1 MKTSAIRAI
10 RFLAVAALLVLV
22 TRKSTAEQAL
32 RAKYR
37 EWVEEGDRIHVR
49 SWYAEAETALTEEW
63 SLDVV
68 GIVDTWSGATPI
80 GLPPTELDWLS
91 DPIEEVRRA
100 GVVTLSKETN
110 EYDLSFEFGL
120 SHEPDY
126 LSRSYAFRLARQY
139 AEETLTLSAGL
150 SYLDDT
156 VDTNVDGGPYL
167 GDQTKH
173 TPEIL
178 LGVHRILDPKT
189 TLAVNLSYSR
199 PSGYL
204 SDPYKRVFYYD
215 KIEFPPDEVIFV
227 TRPQSENRPDA
238 RNVYVV
244 FVEGTR
250 YIESLRSS
258 VQGSYRFF
266 ADDSGLRGNTLE
278 VQWFQRFGENLV
290 VRPLLR
296 YYNQSAADYYVT
308 ILDESQIN
316 DGAPPTGLAP
326 HYSADYRISQME
338 SLAYGL
344 KLTMFKG
351 DNINLDLAYERY
363 DMEGRDGVTSPLMYP
378 DADIYTLGLQWEF

>member
-1 MKTSAIRAI
+1 MKAKALRAI
-10 RFLAVAALLVLV
+10 HLLAIIALLVLV
-22 TRKSTAEQAL
+22 TRKSTAEKAL

-37 EWVEEGDRIHVR
+37 EWVEEGERIHVR
-49 SWYAEAETALTEEW
+49 SWYAEAETALTDEW
-63 SLDVV
+63 NLDVV

-91 DPIEEVRRA
+91 DPIEETRRA
-100 GVVTLSKETN
+100 GLVTLAREAG
-110 EYDLSFEFGL
+110 EYEFSFEFGL

-126 LSRSYAFRLARQY
+126 LSRSYALRLSRQY
-139 AEETLTLSAGL
+139 AEETLTLTAGL

-156 VDTNVDGGPYL
+156 VDTEITGYPGFDE
-167 GDQTKH
+167 QTKR
-173 TPEIL
+173 TPDINF
-178 LGVHRILDPKT
+178 GAHRILDPKT
-189 TLAVNLSYSR
+189 TIAVNLSYSR

-204 SDPYKRVFYYD
+204 SDPYKNVAYYSTVHGA
-215 KIEFPPDEVIFV
+215 KVLRQTP
-227 TRPQSENRPDA
+227 ENRPDI

-278 VQWFQRFGENLV
+278 MQWFKRLGENLV
-290 VRPLLR
+290 IRPLLR

-308 ILDESQIN
+308 ILDESKVNI
-316 DGAPPTGLAP
+316 ATPPTGLAP
-326 HYSADYRISQME
+326 HYSADYRISKME

-351 DNINLDLAYERY
+351 ENINLDLAYERY
-363 DMEGRDGVTSPLMYP
+363 DMEGSDGVTSPLMYP
-378 DADIYTLGLQWEF
+378 DADIYTVGLQWEF

>member
-22 TRKSTAEQAL
+22 TRKSPAEKAL

-49 SWYAEAETALTEEW
+49 SWYAEAEAALTEEW

-68 GIVDTWSGATPI
+68 GVVDTWSGATPI
-80 GLPPTELDWLS
+80 GLPPTESDWLS

-100 GVVTLSKETN
+100 GVVTFSKETN
-110 EYDLSFEFGL
+110 EYDFSFEFGL

-126 LSRSYAFRLARQY
+126 LSRSYAVRLAHQY
-139 AEETLTLSAGL
+139 AEKTLTLSAGL

-156 VDTNVDGGPYL
+156 VDTNAKGGSGI

-178 LGVHRILDPKT
+178 LGVHRILNQKT
-189 TLAVNLSYSR
+189 TLALNLSYSR

-204 SDPYKRVFYYD
+204 SDPYK
-215 KIEFPPDEVIFV
+215 KFPYSVEG
-227 TRPQSENRPDA
+227 RPWMHYTEENRPDT

-250 YIESLRSS
+250 YVESLRSS
-258 VQGSYRFF
+258 LQGSYRFF

-278 VQWFQRFGENLV
+278 VQWFQRFGETLV

-296 YYNQSAADYYVT
+296 YYNQSAADYYFT
-308 ILDESQIN
+308 ILDKSKIN
-316 DGAPPTGLAP
+316 FGAPPTGLAP
-326 HYSADYRISQME
+326 HYSADYRISKME

-378 DADIYTLGLQWEF
+378 DADIYTVGLQWEF

>member
-22 TRKSTAEQAL
+22 TRKSTAEKAL

-37 EWVEEGDRIHVR
+37 EWVEEGDRIRVR

-110 EYDLSFEFGL
+110 GYDLSFEFGL

-204 SDPYKRVFYYD
+204 SDPYKRVPYYNEWND
-215 KIEFPPDEVIFV
+215 MILTP
-227 TRPQSENRPDA
+227 ENRPDA
-238 RNVYVV
+238 RNMYVV

-278 VQWFQRFGENLV
+278 VQWFQRFGENFV

-308 ILDESQIN
+308 ILDASKIN
-316 DGAPPTGLAP
+316 SGAPPRGLAT
-326 HYSADYRISQME
+326 HYSADYRISKME

-351 DNINLDLAYERY
+351 DNINIDLAYEKY

-378 DADIYTLGLQWEF
+378 DADIYTVGLQWEF

>member
-22 TRKSTAEQAL
+22 TRKSTAEKAL

-80 GLPPTELDWLS
+80 GLPPTESNWLS
-91 DPIEEVRRA
+91 DPIEETRRA
-100 GVVTLSKETN
+100 GLVTLSRETN
-110 EYDLSFEFGL
+110 EYDFSFEFGL

-126 LSRSYAFRLARQY
+126 LSRSYAVRLARQY

-156 VDTNVDGGPYL
+156 VNTEFFGYPGFAE
-167 GDQTKH
+167 QTKR
-173 TPEIL
+173 TPEII
-178 LGVHRILDPKT
+178 LGAHRVLDPKT

-204 SDPYKRVFYYD
+204 IDPYKSVPYYKKKGGKD
-215 KIEFPPDEVIFV
+215 VIFI
-227 TRPQSENRPDA
+227 TPENRPDA
-238 RNVYVV
+238 RRVYVV

-258 VQGSYRFF
+258 LQGSYRFF

-278 VQWFQRFGENLV
+278 MQWFQRFGENLV
-290 VRPLLR
+290 IRPLLR

-308 ILDESQIN
+308 ILDRSKIN
-316 DGAPPTGLAP
+316 FEAPPTGLAP
-326 HYSADYRISQME
+326 HYSADYRISKME

>member
-110 EYDLSFEFGL
+110 GYDLSFEFGL

>member
-22 TRKSTAEQAL
+22 TRKSTAEKAL

-37 EWVEEGDRIHVR
+37 EWVEGGDRIHVR

-80 GLPPTELDWLS
+80 GLPPTESDWLS

-100 GVVTLSKETN
+100 GLVTLSRETN
-110 EYDLSFEFGL
+110 EYDFSFEFGL

-126 LSRSYAFRLARQY
+126 LSRSYAVRLARQY

-156 VDTNVDGGPYL
+156 VDTNVDGGPDL

-178 LGVHRILDPKT
+178 LGVHRILNQKT

-204 SDPYKRVFYYD
+204 SDPYKSVFYYD
-215 KIEFPPDEVIFV
+215 KVEFPPDEVIYV
-227 TRPQSENRPDA
+227 TRPQSENRPDV

-244 FVEGTR
+244 FIEGTR

-258 VQGSYRFF
+258 LQGSYRFF
-266 ADDSGLRGNTLE
+266 ADDSGIRGNTLE

-316 DGAPPTGLAP
+316 DGAPPRGLAP
-326 HYSADYRISQME
+326 HYSADYRISKME

-351 DNINLDLAYERY
+351 DNINIDLAYERY
-363 DMEGRDGVTSPLMYP
+363 DMKGRDGVTSPLMYP
-378 DADIYTLGLQWEF
+378 DAD

>member
-10 RFLAVAALLVLV
+10 RFLVVAALLVLV
-22 TRKSTAEQAL
+22 TRKSPAEKAL

-49 SWYAEAETALTEEW
+49 SWYAEAEAALSEEW

-68 GIVDTWSGATPI
+68 GVVDTWSGATPI
-80 GLPPTELDWLS
+80 GLPPTEFDWLS

-110 EYDLSFEFGL
+110 EYDFSFEFGL

-126 LSRSYAFRLARQY
+126 LSRSYAVRLARQY
-139 AEETLTLSAGL
+139 AEKTLTLSAGL

-156 VDTNVDGGPYL
+156 VDTQMIGYPGFDE
-167 GDQTKH
+167 QTKR
-173 TPEIL
+173 TPEII
-178 LGVHRILDPKT
+178 LGAHRVLDPKT

-204 SDPYKRVFYYD
+204 SDPYKKVPYYV
-215 KIEFPPDEVIFV
+215 EG
-227 TRPQSENRPDA
+227 RPWMYYTDENRPDT

-250 YIESLRSS
+250 YVESLRSS
-258 VQGSYRFF
+258 LQGSYRFF

-278 VQWFQRFGENLV
+278 MQWFQRFGENLV
-290 VRPLLR
+290 IRPLLR

-308 ILDESQIN
+308 ILDRSKIN
-316 DGAPPTGLAP
+316 FEAPPTGLAP
-326 HYSADYRISQME
+326 HYSADYRISKME

>member
-1 MKTSAIRAI
+1 M
-10 RFLAVAALLVLV
+10 VAALLVLV
-22 TRKSTAEQAL
+22 TRKSPAEKAL

-49 SWYAEAETALTEEW
+49 SWYAEAETALSEEW

-68 GIVDTWSGATPI
+68 GVVDTWSGATPI
-80 GLPPTELDWLS
+80 GLPPTEFDWLS

-110 EYDLSFEFGL
+110 EYDFSFEFGL

-126 LSRSYAFRLARQY
+126 LSRSYAVRLARQY

-156 VDTNVDGGPYL
+156 VDTQMIGYPGFDE
-167 GDQTKH
+167 QTKR
-173 TPEIL
+173 TPEII
-178 LGVHRILDPKT
+178 LGAHRVLDPKT

-204 SDPYKRVFYYD
+204 SDPYKKVPYYV
-215 KIEFPPDEVIFV
+215 EG
-227 TRPQSENRPDA
+227 RPWMYYTDENRPDT

-258 VQGSYRFF
+258 LQGSYRFF

-278 VQWFQRFGENLV
+278 MQWFQRFGETLV

-308 ILDESQIN
+308 ILDRSKIN
-316 DGAPPTGLAP
+316 LEAPPTGLAP
-326 HYSADYRISQME
+326 HYSADYRISKME

-363 DMEGRDGVTSPLMYP
+363 DMKGRDGVTSPLMYP
-378 DADIYTLGLQWEF
+378 DADIYTVGLQWEF

>member
-1 MKTSAIRAI
+1 MKAKAFRAI
-10 RFLAVAALLVLV
+10 HLLAIIALLVLV
-22 TRKSTAEQAL
+22 TRKSTAEKAL

-49 SWYAEAETALTEEW
+49 SWYAEAETALTDEW
-63 SLDVV
+63 NLDVV

-80 GLPPTELDWLS
+80 GLPPTESDWLS
-91 DPIEEVRRA
+91 DPIEETRRA
-100 GVVTLSKETN
+100 GLVTLAREAG
-110 EYDLSFEFGL
+110 EYDFSFEFGL

-126 LSRSYAFRLARQY
+126 LSRSYAVRLSRQY
-139 AEETLTLSAGL
+139 AEETLTLTAGL

-156 VDTNVDGGPYL
+156 VDTNAKGGSGI
-167 GDQTKH
+167 GDQTKQ

-178 LGVHRILDPKT
+178 LGVHRILNQKT
-189 TLAVNLSYSR
+189 TLALNLSYSR

-204 SDPYKRVFYYD
+204 SDPYKSVFYYD
-215 KIEFPPDEVIFV
+215 KTEFPPDIVIDV
-227 TRPQSENRPDA
+227 IRPQSENRPDI

-258 VQGSYRFF
+258 LQGSYRFF

-278 VQWFQRFGENLV
+278 MQWFKRFGENLV

-308 ILDESQIN
+308 ILD
-316 DGAPPTGLAP
+316 GAPPRGLAH
-326 HYSADYRISQME
+326 HYSADYRISKME

-378 DADIYTLGLQWEF
+378 DADIYTVGLQWEF

>member
-22 TRKSTAEQAL
+22 TRKSTAEKAL

-68 GIVDTWSGATPI
+68 GVVDTWSGATPI
-80 GLPPTELDWLS
+80 GLPPTESDWLS

-100 GVVTLSKETN
+100 GLVTLSRETN
-110 EYDLSFEFGL
+110 EYDFSFEFGL

-126 LSRSYAFRLARQY
+126 LSRSYAIRLARQY

-156 VDTNVDGGPYL
+156 VDTNVPGGPYL
-167 GDQTKH
+167 GDQIKH

-204 SDPYKRVFYYD
+204 SDPYKRVPYYNEWND
-215 KIEFPPDEVIFV
+215 MILTP
-227 TRPQSENRPDA
+227 ENRPDA

-244 FVEGTR
+244 FIEGTR
-250 YIESLRSS
+250 YVESLRSS
-258 VQGSYRFF
+258 LQGSYRFF
-266 ADDSGLRGNTLE
+266 ADDSGIRGNTLE

-308 ILDESQIN
+308 ILDESKMN
-316 DGAPPTGLAP
+316 SGAPPTGSAP
-326 HYSADYRISQME
+326 HYSADYRISKME

-363 DMEGRDGVTSPLMYP
+363 DMKGRDGVTSPLMYP
-378 DADIYTLGLQWEF
+378 DADIYTVGLQWEF

>member
-10 RFLAVAALLVLV
+10 RFLVVAALLVLV
-22 TRKSTAEQAL
+22 TRKSPAEKAL

-49 SWYAEAETALTEEW
+49 SWYAEAEAALTEEW

-68 GIVDTWSGATPI
+68 GVVDTWSGATPV
-80 GLPPTELDWLS
+80 GWPPTDPEWLS
-91 DPIEEVRRA
+91 DPIEETRRA
-100 GVVTLSKETN
+100 GLITLSREAGI
-110 EYDLSFEFGL
+110 YDFSIEFGL

-126 LSRSYAFRLARQY
+126 LSRSYAVRLARQY

-156 VDTNVDGGPYL
+156 VDPQMIGK
-167 GDQTKH
+167 TKRI
-173 TPEIL
+173 PEII
-178 LGVHRILDPKT
+178 LGAHRVLDPKT
-189 TLAVNLSYSR
+189 TLAMNLSYSG

-204 SDPYKRVFYYD
+204 SDPYKNVPGYNKWND
-215 KIEFPPDEVIFV
+215 MIL
-227 TRPQSENRPDA
+227 RPEKRPDT
-238 RNVYVV
+238 RNVYVL

-250 YIESLRSS
+250 YVESLRSS
-258 VQGSYRFF
+258 LQGSYRFF

-278 VQWFQRFGENLV
+278 IQWFQRFGENLV
-290 VRPLLR
+290 IRPLLR

-308 ILDESQIN
+308 ILDRSKMNLE
-316 DGAPPTGLAP
+316 APTGLAP
-326 HYSADYRISQME
+326 HYSADYRISKME

-378 DADIYTLGLQWEF
+378 DADIYTVGLQWEF